1 MPILFDSSIYIQA
14 LRRGRDG
21 PALWMRWAGKEP
33 VWLSAVVLHELYLGS
48 DSRDRRIV
56 RKLEDDFRRADRI
69 VIPNL
74 GDWAKAGTTL
84 ALLARKY
91 GYERIGRARLT
102 NDALIAVSAAR
113 AGIEVI
119 TANRRDFAALSEF
132 CPLRWQESVEFGA

>member
-1 MPILFDSSIYIQA
+1 MPVLFDSSIYIQA
-14 LRRGRDG
+14 LRRSGDV
-21 PALWMRWAGKEP
+21 PPLWMRWAGKEP

-48 DSRDRRIV
+48 KAGDRRIIG
-56 RKLEDDFRRADRI
+56 KLEYDFGRAGRML
-69 VIPNL
+69 VPNL
-74 GDWAKAGTTL
+74 GDWVKAGTML
-84 ALLARKY
+84 AHLARKY

-132 CPLRWQESVEFGA
+132 CPLRWQERMDFGN